1 MITNNET
8 PKKNLKSLKQ
18 HNEQALEAFAFG
30 KKSNSGI
37 ACPICEEEL
46 FYPKPNVTLMSYP
59 PQKSVECC
67 KCHYKGSV
75 YKI

>member
-18 HNEQALEAFAFG
+18 HNEEALEAFAFG
-30 KKSNSGI
+30 NKSNSGL
-37 ACPICEEEL
+37 ACPKCEEEL
-46 FYPKPNVTLMSYP
+46 LYTNPNVILTSYP

-67 KCHYKGSV
+67 KCHYKGYV
-75 YKI
+75 Y

>member
-1 MITNNET
+1 MTNDET

-30 KKSNSGI
+30 NKSNSGI
-37 ACPICEEEL
+37 ACPKCEEEL
-46 FYPKPNVTLMSYP
+46 LYTNPNVVLTSYP

-67 KCHYKGSV
+67 KCQYKGYV
-75 YKI
+75 Y